1 MRLRP
6 AVVACVLV
14 IFSATFGA
22 AADHDEKPLKFWV
35 EKLAANDTALL
46 KPAASALQDRGS
58 AAFEALGDF
67 NPDKLATV
75 EQFRKEVRPLAST
88 LIKLLD
94 SPHVECRTGASLA
107 LALVG
112 PEAKVPRL
120 RLLQLLRS
128 QDHSNESLMA
138 ATAALLFVS
147 PLDQPVLPDLWQV
160 MIAKSGT
167 GTANQKNTEKEDLL
181 EARQMSTA
189 AETFANSLT
198 KMLADSGRTT
208 VEIPALIS
216 STHSKFPR
224 LVRATSIAVLLRL
237 DLDARSAL
245 PTLRK
250 LLSDDD
256 RLIRHCAAQAVITI
270 EGDGTSLPA
279 LVQAMHLEGK
289 DQDEFKKSVE
299 EFLEKRVSD
308 LVEMRKHRAEVIPE
322 MLRILECGGP
332 YYQRDA
338 IRTLRDLELDAA
350 GAKKV
355 VPALLKA
362 LQASEPE
369 TRETAREALQRLDPS
384 SLRLSQVPR
393 QKS

>member
-1 MRLRP
+1 
-6 AVVACVLV
+6 
-14 IFSATFGA
+14 
-22 AADHDEKPLKFWV
+22 
-35 EKLAANDTALL
+35 
-46 KPAASALQDRGS
+46 
-58 AAFEALGDF
+58 
-67 NPDKLATV
+67 
-75 EQFRKEVRPLAST
+75 
-88 LIKLLD
+88 
-94 SPHVECRTGASLA
+94 
-107 LALVG
+107 
-112 PEAKVPRL
+112 
-120 RLLQLLRS
+120 
-128 QDHSNESLMA
+128 
-138 ATAALLFVS
+138 
-147 PLDQPVLPDLWQV
+147 